1 MKISTK
7 SKNATT
13 ILAFMACFDK
23 GSVVPM
29 DKIEEKT
36 GISPSYS
43 AQILAELKKD
53 GIIESKMG
61 VGGGYYIPK
70 EIQLEEI
77 TVGDVCRAV
86 EKDMFVVE
94 CVFDTSKCELGKNA
108 YSCGIRNAMCD
119 ISDAVFDALDSF
131 YIVDI
136 AELLLDNGF
145 VNKNEYIQNGGK
157 ENENV
162 SKKQIWNAWLY

>member
-7 SKNATT
+7 SKNAVA
-13 ILAFMACFDK
+13 ILSVMACFDK
-23 GSVVPM
+23 GTVVPM

-43 AQILAELKKD
+43 AQILADLKKD
-53 GIIESKMG
+53 EIIDSKMG
-61 VGGGYYIPK
+61 VGGGYYIPGNTQI
-70 EIQLEEI
+70 EDI

-94 CVFDTSKCELGKNA
+94 CVFDTSKCELGKDA

-119 ISDAVFDALDSF
+119 ISDTVFDALDSY
-131 YIVDI
+131 YIINI
-136 AELLLDNGF
+136 AKMLLDNGF
-145 VNKNEYIQNGGK
+145 VDENDYEQNGGK